1 MSDMHYTVV
10 ALGSMDMSISLV
22 LKLHHSIWK
31 HITDN
36 ISIFHIWCPFANG
49 NVLLVNLDNK
59 SQLNIMFMNLYIR
72 ISYNTFGND
81 TTAAKNI
88 LLTHKTTMHMI
99 RQNTVDL

>member
-36 ISIFHIWCPFANG
+36 ISILFEYHVYESVYSNII
-49 NVLLVNLDNK
+49 
-59 SQLNIMFMNLYIR
+59 LNIW
-72 ISYNTFGND
+72 
-81 TTAAKNI
+81 
-88 LLTHKTTMHMI
+88 
-99 RQNTVDL
+99 